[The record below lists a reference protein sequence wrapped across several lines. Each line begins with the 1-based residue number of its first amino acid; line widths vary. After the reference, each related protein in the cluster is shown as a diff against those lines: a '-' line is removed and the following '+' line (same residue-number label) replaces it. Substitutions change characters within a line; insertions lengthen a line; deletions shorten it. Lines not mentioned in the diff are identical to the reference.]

1 VVVGLRNP
9 GSEHAGSRHN
19 VGGEVV
25 TVLAR
30 RAGVELRRARRG
42 IRAQVAEGR
51 FGETAALL
59 ALPTTFMNEAG
70 QAIAPMLRWYGIEPT
85 GLLVAHDDIDLGF
98 GLLRVQFGRGSGG
111 NNGVRSTIGSLGTRD
126 FWRLRIGVGRPPGR
140 MDPADFVLRPFTR
153 AERPEMDVVVELAAD
168 VAEVFLAAGGDAA
181 RRVAGDLNVRGRDGE
196 AEA

>member
-1 VVVGLRNP
+1 
-9 GSEHAGSRHN
+9 
-19 VGGEVV
+19 
-25 TVLAR
+25 
-30 RAGVELRRARRG
+30 
-42 IRAQVAEGR
+42 
-51 FGETAALL
+51 
-59 ALPTTFMNEAG
+59 
-70 QAIAPMLRWYGIEPT
+70 MLRWYGIEPT

>member
-1 VVVGLRNP
+1 M
-9 GSEHAGSRHN
+9 S
-19 VGGEVV
+19 
-25 TVLAR
+25 VLAR

-42 IRAQVAEGR
+42 IRAQVAEAR
-51 FGETAALL
+51 FGEAATVL

-70 QAIAPMLRWYGIEPT
+70 QSIAPLLRWYGIAPED
-85 GLLVAHDDIDLGF
+85 LLVVHDDIDLAF
-98 GLLRVQFGRGSGG
+98 GLLRVQFGRGPGG

-126 FWRLRIGVGRPPGR
+126 FWRLKVGVGRPPGR

-168 VAEVFLAAGGDAA
+168 VAEIYLAAGGDPA
-181 RRVAGDLNVRGRDGE
+181 RQAAGDLNVRGRDGE